1 VIQSDLLNALA
12 TRMTRRLGIP
22 LPLLSA
28 FSGMWMPLSLEIP
41 CVLSIYGLASILQ
54 RTNFNQFFQFF
65 FAMTINSLNFQRQTL
80 NSLGYQGGSPHAVKL
95 KDSVADLKTRTTS
108 DCSVS
113 ISPEAQALYERAR
126 AVDVTAH
133 QKVMASP
140 HSEPTGGTPAQP
152 ELSFDQFVERSIHMA
167 CDYYGNEPG
176 EPIHISKFA
185 EKAQRA
191 LLDTSTRVQS
201 KLANAGI
208 ALDPPIE
215 LAPDV
220 AGTGIRVG
228 PHPLREKIQALINED
243 PGLANDYR
251 EAMLM
256 HAHAN
261 ELQQAER
268 AHLAYYTAYA
278 SGRVDEAQRI
288 IEALA
293 SAPRVELVQRFAHS
307 GIETRTRSF

>member
-1 VIQSDLLNALA
+1 MAWYRFC
-12 TRMTRRLGIP
+12 TGCT
-22 LPLLSA
+22 
-28 FSGMWMPLSLEIP
+28 
-41 CVLSIYGLASILQ
+41 SIS
-54 RTNFNQFFQFF
+54 FFEFF
-65 FAMTINSLNFQRQTL
+65 FAMTINSLNVQRQAL
-80 NSLGYQGGSPHAVKL
+80 NSLGYQGGPNHVAKH
-95 KDSVADLKTRTTS
+95 KDSVAEVKIRTTS

-113 ISPEAQALYERAR
+113 ISPEAQALYEKAR
-126 AVDVTAH
+126 AVDLTA
-133 QKVMASP
+133 QRKVMASP
-140 HSEPTGGTPAQP
+140 PSEPTGGAPAQP
-152 ELSFDQFVERSIHMA
+152 ELSFDQFVERSIRMA

-228 PHPLREKIQALINED
+228 PHPLREKIQTLINED
-243 PGLANDYR
+243 PGLVNDYR

-256 HAHAN
+256 HANAT
-261 ELQQAER
+261 ELQHAEK
-268 AHLAYYTAYA
+268 AHLAYYAAYA

-293 SAPRVELVQRFAHS
+293 SAPRVELTQRFAHS

>member
-1 VIQSDLLNALA
+1 MAWHRFCIEKTTISFFELL
-12 TRMTRRLGIP
+12 
-22 LPLLSA
+22 
-28 FSGMWMPLSLEIP
+28 
-41 CVLSIYGLASILQ
+41 
-54 RTNFNQFFQFF
+54 
-65 FAMTINSLNFQRQTL
+65 FAMTINGLNFQRQTL
-80 NSLGYQGGSPHAVKL
+80 NSLGYQGGSPHAAKL

-108 DCSVS
+108 ECSIS
-113 ISPEAQALYERAR
+113 ISPEAQALYEKAR
-126 AVDVTAH
+126 SVDVTAQ

-140 HSEPTGGTPAQP
+140 PSDPTGATPVQP
-152 ELSFDQFVERSIHMA
+152 ELSFDQFVERSIRMA

-191 LLDTSTRVQS
+191 LQDASTRVQS

-228 PHPLREKIQALINED
+228 PHPSREKIQALINED

-256 HAHAN
+256 QAN
-261 ELQQAER
+261 ATELQKAEK
-268 AHLAYYTAYA
+268 AHLAYYAAYA

-293 SAPRVELVQRFAHS
+293 SAPRAELVQRFSHS

>member
-1 VIQSDLLNALA
+1 LCSGDLWP
-12 TRMTRRLGIP
+12 GIDF
-22 LPLLSA
+22 A
-28 FSGMWMPLSLEIP
+28 AKEFS
-41 CVLSIYGLASILQ
+41 
-54 RTNFNQFFQFF
+54 FFEFF
-65 FAMTINSLNFQRQTL
+65 FAMTINGLNVQRQAL
-80 NSLGYQGGSPHAVKL
+80 NSLGYQGGPAHVAKL
-95 KDSVADLKTRTTS
+95 KDSVAEVKIRTTS

-113 ISPEAQALYERAR
+113 ISPEAQALYEKTR
-126 AVDVTAH
+126 AVDVTA
-133 QKVMASP
+133 QRKVIASP
-140 HSEPTGGTPAQP
+140 PSEPTGGTPAQP
-152 ELSFDQFVERSIHMA
+152 ELSFDQFVERSIRMA

-191 LLDTSTRVQS
+191 LQDASTRVQS

-208 ALDPPIE
+208 TLDPPIE

-243 PGLANDYR
+243 PSLANDYR

-256 HAHAN
+256 QAN
-261 ELQQAER
+261 ATDLQQAEK
-268 AHLAYYTAYA
+268 AHLAYYAAYA

-293 SAPRVELVQRFAHS
+293 SAPRAELVQRFSHS

>member
-1 VIQSDLLNALA
+1 VDAAQRRNPLCSGDLWP
-12 TRMTRRLGIP
+12 GIDF
-22 LPLLSA
+22 A
-28 FSGMWMPLSLEIP
+28 KKEFS
-41 CVLSIYGLASILQ
+41 
-54 RTNFNQFFQFF
+54 FFEFF
-65 FAMTINSLNFQRQTL
+65 FAMTINGLNVQRQAL
-80 NSLGYQGGSPHAVKL
+80 NSLGYQGGPAHVAKL
-95 KDSVADLKTRTTS
+95 KDSAAEVKIRTTS

-113 ISPEAQALYERAR
+113 ISPEAQALYEKAR
-126 AVDVTAH
+126 AVDVTA
-133 QKVMASP
+133 QRKVIASP
-140 HSEPTGGTPAQP
+140 PSEPTGGTPAQP
-152 ELSFDQFVERSIHMA
+152 ELSFDQFVERSIRMA

-191 LLDTSTRVQS
+191 LQDASTRVQS

-243 PGLANDYR
+243 PSLANDYR

-256 HAHAN
+256 QAN
-261 ELQQAER
+261 ATDLQQAEK
-268 AHLAYYTAYA
+268 AHLAYYAAYA

-293 SAPRVELVQRFAHS
+293 SAPRAELVQRFSHS

>member
-1 VIQSDLLNALA
+1 MDAAQHRNPLCSGDLWP
-12 TRMTRRLGIP
+12 GIDF
-22 LPLLSA
+22 A
-28 FSGMWMPLSLEIP
+28 AKEFS
-41 CVLSIYGLASILQ
+41 
-54 RTNFNQFFQFF
+54 FFEFF
-65 FAMTINSLNFQRQTL
+65 FAMTINGLNVQRQAL
-80 NSLGYQGGSPHAVKL
+80 NSLGYQGGPAHVVKL
-95 KDSVADLKTRTTS
+95 KDFVAELKIRTTS
-108 DCSVS
+108 DCSAS
-113 ISPEAQALYERAR
+113 ISPEAQALYEKAR
-126 AVDVTAH
+126 AVDVTA
-133 QKVMASP
+133 QRKVIASP
-140 HSEPTGGTPAQP
+140 PSEPTGGTPAQP
-152 ELSFDQFVERSIHMA
+152 ELSFDQFVERSIRMA

-191 LLDTSTRVQS
+191 LQDASTRVQS

-243 PGLANDYR
+243 PSLANDYR

-256 HAHAN
+256 QAN
-261 ELQQAER
+261 ATDLQQAEK
-268 AHLAYYTAYA
+268 AHLAYYAAYA

-288 IEALA
+288 MEALA
-293 SAPRVELVQRFAHS
+293 SAPRAELVQRFSHS

>member
-1 VIQSDLLNALA
+1 
-12 TRMTRRLGIP
+12 
-22 LPLLSA
+22 
-28 FSGMWMPLSLEIP
+28 
-41 CVLSIYGLASILQ
+41 
-54 RTNFNQFFQFF
+54 
-65 FAMTINSLNFQRQTL
+65 MTINSLSFQRHAL
-80 NSLGYQGGSPHAVKL
+80 NNLGYQGGLPNVAKL
-95 KDSVADLKTRTTS
+95 KESVVEAKAQNPS
-108 DCSVS
+108 ESSAS
-113 ISPEAQALYERAR
+113 ISPAAMALYEKAR
-126 AVDVTAH
+126 SVDVNAQ

-152 ELSFDQFVERSIHMA
+152 ELSFDQFVERSIRMS

-176 EPIHISKFA
+176 EPIQISKFA

-191 LLDTSTRVQS
+191 LQDASTRVQS

-215 LAPDV
+215 LTPDV

-243 PGLANDYR
+243 LGLANDYR

-256 HAHAN
+256 HAHAT
-261 ELQQAER
+261 ELQQAEK
-268 AHLAYYTAYA
+268 AHLAYYEAYA

-293 SAPRVELVQRFAHS
+293 SAPRVELVQRFSHS
-307 GIETRTRSF
+307 GIETWTRSF